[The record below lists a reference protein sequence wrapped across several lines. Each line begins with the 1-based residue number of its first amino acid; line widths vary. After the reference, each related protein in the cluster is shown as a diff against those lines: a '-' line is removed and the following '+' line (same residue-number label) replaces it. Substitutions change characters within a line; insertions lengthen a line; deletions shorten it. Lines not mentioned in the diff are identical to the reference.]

1 MKLSINALIADTS
14 VLNAENQFG
23 FDKVT
28 AHTKTLERRMSV
40 LIPKLKFLVDSNI
53 VNGDE
58 NYVTFN
64 NVGAISGKGTYD
76 DVRIITLTADEK
88 YEEYLGGFSF
98 QTWGF
103 AEGGNAHL
111 FLVDELEEN
120 KEDRLKFLSFADWK
134 EMKNELR
141 NNAEL
146 IAQVRGHFNKNY
158 VEEIVEVKE
167 EKIVEKVAKKAT
179 KKSTKKA
186 KDNGGV
192 EVTSALEKAMTLA
205 KAKMEAKAALA
216 QLEVIE

>member
-1 MKLSINALIADTS
+1 MKLSINALLNDTS
-14 VLNAENQFG
+14 VLNAENNFG
-23 FDKVT
+23 FTAWV

-40 LIPKLKFLVDSNI
+40 LIPKIKFLVDSNI
-53 VNGDE
+53 INGDE

-64 NVGAISGKGTYD
+64 NVSAVSGKGTYD
-76 DVRIITLTADEK
+76 DIRITTLTADEK
-88 YEEYLGGFSF
+88 YEEYLGGMSF

-120 KEDRLKFLSFADWK
+120 KEDRLKFQSFADWK

-141 NNAEL
+141 DNALL
-146 IAQVRGHFNKNY
+146 IADVRGHFNKNY
-158 VEEIVEVKE
+158 VEEVVEVK
-167 EKIVEKVAKKAT
+167 VEKVKEVKA
-179 KKSTKKA
+179 KKSTKKSKVVA
-186 KDNGGV
+186 EDL
-192 EVTSALEKAMTLA
+192 TSPIAKAMELA